1 MLLVPDPSRQISYC
15 RNGNTLTIVQLCSQ
29 YKCFFLNFIQSQG
42 FALVIAAGSEHGCC
56 SG

>member
-15 RNGNTLTIVQLCSQ
+15 GNGNTLTIVQLCSQ

-42 FALVIAAGSEHGCC
+42 FALVIAVGSEHGCC